1 MLLRQ
6 TVNAMKH
13 GVHVKNLRKLFAVI
27 WNKQFLK
34 FLFFVALSTCFWLF
48 QNLSSSYEMEFEVP
62 VRLVNVP
69 ERVVITS
76 QPQTTMR
83 VMLKDHGSVLLQYR
97 YFMNFSPVAL
107 DFSQYDQR
115 SGHVAILTR
124 ELIKQVSKQLS
135 STTRITAYR
144 PDTIEY
150 YYNYG
155 AFKRVPVKLRG
166 HIDTDGQ
173 MRISGVSLNPDSVS
187 VYALESVLDTIS
199 AAYTTAFEINSL
211 RNDTGFSVPVRAVR
225 GAKFIPSQ
233 IRTKVYVDMITEK
246 TVQVPVE
253 MVNFPATKAL
263 RTFPQ
268 KVNVTFQVGA
278 SKYNSINADN
288 FVIVV
293 SYDELLNNT
302 SGKFTPRLKTIP
314 AGASH
319 VRISPNEVEF
329 VIEDILSRD

>member
-1 MLLRQ
+1 
-6 TVNAMKH
+6 MKIKIN
-13 GVHVKNLRKLFAVI
+13 GKNLRRLFAKI

-48 QNLSSSYEMEFEVP
+48 QNLSSSYEMEFEIP

-69 ERVVITS
+69 EKVVITS
-76 QPQTTMR
+76 PPQTKMR
-83 VMLKDHGSVLLQYR
+83 VMLKDHGSTLLQYR
-97 YFMNFSPVAL
+97 YFMDFSPVAI

-135 STTRITAYR
+135 SFTHVSSYR

-155 AFKRVPVKLRG
+155 AFKRVPVRLRG
-166 HIDTDGQ
+166 NFKAGGQ
-173 MRISGVSLNPDSVS
+173 MRVSGVSLIPDSVS

-199 AAYTTAFEINSL
+199 AAYTTALEVNSL
-211 RNDTGFSVPVRAVR
+211 RSDTVFAVPIHGVR

-233 IRTKVYVDMITEK
+233 VKAKIYVDMITEK

-253 MVNFPATKAL
+253 MVNFPATKVL
-263 RTFPQ
+263 RTFPPR
-268 KVNVTFQVGA
+268 VNVTFQVGA
-278 SKYNSINADN
+278 SKYNAINSDN

-293 SYDELLNNT
+293 SYDELLDNT
-302 SGKFTPRLKTIP
+302 TGKFVPKLKTIP
-314 AGASH
+314 NGASH
-319 VRISPNEVEF
+319 VRISPSEVEF
-329 VIEDILSRD
+329 VIEDILSPE